1 MKKILLTLLLCS
13 FGVIATAQTCIL
25 KRDSRGNISRSTAA
39 VNAFKR
45 ANACPATGK
54 ASTASCPGYIVDHII
69 PLCACGEDKPSNM
82 QWQTLVDSKAKDKL
96 EDRQCAALKK
106 SGAVK

>member
-1 MKKILLTLLLCS
+1 MKKIIIALMLCFS
-13 FGVIATAQTCIL
+13 VAAMAQTCVL
-25 KRDSRGNISRSTAA
+25 KRSTNGKIARSTAA

-54 ASTASCPGYIVDHII
+54 ASTASCPGFIVDHIV

-82 QWQTLVDSKAKDKL
+82 QWQTLADSKAKDRL
-96 EDRQCAALKK
+96 EDKQCAVLKK